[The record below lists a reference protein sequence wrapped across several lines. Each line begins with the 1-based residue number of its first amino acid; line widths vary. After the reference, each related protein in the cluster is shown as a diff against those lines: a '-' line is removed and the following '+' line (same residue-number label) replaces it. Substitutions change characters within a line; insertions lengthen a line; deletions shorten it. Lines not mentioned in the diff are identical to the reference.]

1 MLLEYA
7 KDSFQIYLSKK
18 DFVSASDIKSFIK
31 SPRYY
36 YYKAFE
42 EVRKQ
47 DDKTGRHF
55 AIGSGLHEVILEP
68 HQFHSNYVV
77 APKFDMRTTV
87 GKQDYAE
94 FKKTSEGKTLLFED
108 EFEMIVN
115 MGEMASKNDT
125 FVELIKNSARE
136 VSCYNVDE
144 ATGLKIRTRPDSLWV
159 ERSTITDL
167 KSCLDSSPKKFRSD
181 VYSLGYNITAAF
193 YMDFC
198 EIDRYIFSALEKEKP
213 NQMSLYMLDDD
224 LVQRGREQYRIA
236 LTLMKWCREN
246 EYYPDYN
253 EYEILKEC
261 LDLNTLQDFFD
272 TKNRSE
278 KIIILK

>member
-1 MLLEYA
+1 MPLEYA
-7 KDSFQIYLSKK
+7 KDSFSVYLNKK
-18 DFVSASDIKSFIK
+18 EYISASDIKSFSK
-31 SPRYY
+31 SPRFY

-42 EVRKQ
+42 EVRTQ
-47 DDKTGRHF
+47 DDRTGRHF
-55 AIGSGLHEVILEP
+55 VVGSGLHEVILEP
-68 HQFHSNYVV
+68 HQFHENYIV

-87 GKQDYAE
+87 GKQGYAE

-108 EFEMIVN
+108 EFEMIIN

-136 VSCYNVDE
+136 VSCYNTDE

-181 VYSLGYNITAAF
+181 VYNLGYNVTAAF

-213 NQMSLYMLDDD
+213 NQMALYMLDDD
-224 LVQRGREQYRIA
+224 LVQRGRETYRIA

-246 EYYPDYN
+246 DYYPDYS

-261 LDLNTLQDFFD
+261 LDLNTLSDFFD